1 MGSEAA
7 YFPDALVRRPEV
19 RDAADSASEDL
30 LELDDTVEPPCEG
43 IQDPAESVIPIC
55 DLSDRL
61 LLEQVQQGDKE
72 ALGFLFRRHARA
84 VRNVACR
91 ILRNEAEADDLVQE
105 VFLFIFRKAA
115 LFDATQGAAR
125 SWIFQVAYHRA
136 FDRRRYLNS
145 RHFYS
150 SQDLEETGRHLAGPR
165 DELPFHELS
174 MEGILGK
181 QLTARFNARLTPEQ
195 RETIR
200 LFFFEGYA
208 LKEISQLTG
217 RSLVNVRSHYYRGLA
232 RLRKYVLPENLRSK

>member
-1 MGSEAA
+1 MSSEAA
-7 YFPDALVRRPEV
+7 YFPDALVSRPDV
-19 RDAADSASEDL
+19 RDAANSASEDQF
-30 LELDDTVEPPCEG
+30 ELGDTVEPPSEG
-43 IQDPAESVIPIC
+43 IQDPAGSVIPIS

-115 LFDATQGAAR
+115 LFDATQGGAR
-125 SWIFQVAYHRA
+125 SWLFQVAYHRA

-145 RHFYS
+145 RHFYTNL
-150 SQDLEETGRHLAGPR
+150 DLEETGRHLADPR

-174 MEGILGK
+174 MEGIIGK
-181 QLTARFNARLTPEQ
+181 HLTARFNARLTPEQ
-195 RETIR
+195 QETIR

-208 LKEISQLTG
+208 LKEIAQLTG

-232 RLRKYVLPENLRSK
+232 RLRKYVLPEKLRSK